1 MNVFRDRQQFRKTLF
16 FNHHFDCTKFFQ
28 EIFSPLSS
36 DGWRCVSAIISFLK
50 NVQIMLESGNTFN
63 CILCTLNI
71 IYNKKN
77 YLLYTCCKN
86 DFTVNNLWKFFILYG
101 RNSNKLFYF
110 QIYFPFM
117 CVDLIFY

>member
-36 DGWRCVSAIISFLK
+36 DGWRCVSAIISSLK

-63 CILCTLNI
+63 CIICTLNI

-77 YLLYTCCKN
+77 IYYTHVAKVILLLIIYGNFLYFMAEILTSY
-86 DFTVNNLWKFFILYG
+86 FIFRFISL
-101 RNSNKLFYF
+101 S
-110 QIYFPFM
+110 
-117 CVDLIFY
+117 CVWI